1 MVLYYSTLVLYY
13 SIYDSSKHAIQ
24 LGSLG
29 HALALHALELLS
41 QASFLDLA
49 LLLFL
54 GVFEVSLVAEFHQ
67 VSRVGDGSFES
78 AEAGLDGLSITEID
92 LDLDIEGSGGAGA
105 GV

>member
-1 MVLYYSTLVLYY
+1 MITPRRDVVQTKPIVYN
-13 SIYDSSKHAIQ
+13 

-41 QASFLDLA
+41 QASFLNLA

-54 GVFEVSLVAEFHQ
+54 GVFKVSLVAEFHQ
-67 VSRVGDGSFES
+67 VSRVGNGPLES
-78 AEAGLDGLSITEID
+78 AKSGFDGFTVTNID
-92 LDLDIEGSGGAGA
+92 LDVDIEGGGRASA